1 MMQPL
6 KLDYYAKAR
15 PIWVGM
21 LVLALGILVVLAVG
35 WQVLDKDRQ
44 ISEGEAKLE
53 KIARRGHELVRA
65 RAPQKEN
72 AEATEREM
80 KEANA
85 VTERIGLPWESLF
98 EAIESTPGD
107 DVALLD
113 LKPDVQKGTVRIS
126 AEAKSLESQLDYV
139 SALQQNP
146 LFRDVSLLSHQIHD
160 QDPQNPV
167 RFVLLAGWG
176 RAR

>member
-1 MMQPL
+1 MMQSL
-6 KLDYYAKAR
+6 KLDYYATAR
-15 PIWVGM
+15 PAWVGM
-21 LVLALGILVVLAVG
+21 LVLALGVVMALTVA

-53 KIARRGHELVRA
+53 RFARSVPGRA
-65 RAPQKEN
+65 RAETSRKED
-72 AEATEREM
+72 AEANVRETG
-80 KEANA
+80 EVNA
-85 VTERIGLPWESLF
+85 VIERIGLPWESLF

-113 LKPDVQKGTVRIS
+113 LKPDVQKGIVRIS

-146 LFRDVSLLSHQIHD
+146 LFHDVLLQSHQIHD

-167 RFVLLAGWG
+167 RFVLQAGWG

>member
-6 KLDYYAKAR
+6 KLDYYATAR

-21 LVLALGILVVLAVG
+21 LVLALGILVALAVG

-53 KIARRGHELVRA
+53 RLARRDTGRVRA
-65 RAPQKEN
+65 VTPRKEDV
-72 AEATEREM
+72 EATVREIG
-80 KEANA
+80 EANA
-85 VTERIGLPWESLF
+85 VIERIGLPWESLF

-113 LKPDVQKGTVRIS
+113 LKPDVQKSTVRIS

-160 QDPQNPV
+160 QDTQNPV
-167 RFVLLAGWG
+167 RFVLLAGWR